1 MWGQTWLLPHMM
13 MLKKQLL
20 AKMCTGQMAI
30 DGDIKVINAK
40 VKFPMK
46 MKFFVMVLHY
56 LHAALDAPPSSLM
69 DSIVNPKVKTI
80 GGKGIGAQSLAYNTL
95 GIKGHVGALGWD

>member
-1 MWGQTWLLPHMM
+1 MM
-13 MLKKQLL
+13 MPKKQLL
-20 AKMCTGQMAI
+20 AKKCTGQMAI

-69 DSIVNPKVKTI
+69 IQLRV
-80 GGKGIGAQSLAYNTL
+80 QSEDNRRRRNRGVFFGL
-95 GIKGHVGALGWD
+95 